1 MTVCKVSLAHFVP
14 RNLLYF
20 VEDTP
25 SLVTFTLAK
34 KEQDMI
40 ATVVSPGSIPDFVHP
55 PVPGES
61 HDLYGDSHLDSIK
74 LPAPSVITSSSNNY
88 SSSSSALFSD
98 PLSHSVNTNSTSSNN
113 HSHSQQIST
122 HHPISGE
129 SVRELDSVG
138 AIVDEPSDAISWS
151 KLVEACTL
159 GHADVVQEII
169 AISPALKDSIDNV
182 SSATGMNPLHFAA
195 SRGHSEVV
203 RILIDQAGAGVDIQD
218 REGEVWH
225 RVRKRGRGRTAV
237 SKLFFPP

>member
-1 MTVCKVSLAHFVP
+1 M
-14 RNLLYF
+14 
-20 VEDTP
+20 
-25 SLVTFTLAK
+25 
-34 KEQDMI
+34 
-40 ATVVSPGSIPDFVHP
+40 VSPGSIPDFVHP

-74 LPAPSVITSSSNNY
+74 LPAPSVIPSSSNNY
-88 SSSSSALFSD
+88 TSSSSALFSD
-98 PLSHSVNTNSTSSNN
+98 PLSHSVSTNISSSNN
-113 HSHSQQIST
+113 HSHAQQISAYPT
-122 HHPISGE
+122 IARE

-225 RVRKRGRGRTAV
+225 RVRTRKNSCLTVILFPLDLVRMTGRHG
-237 SKLFFPP
+237 LFFLCVSCVLLLFFFGTPGYLSSRAT